1 MTEFLIPAIENLLS
15 IDVAL
20 ILFAGT
26 LAGLVVGALPGLSS
40 TMGVALA
47 IPMTFGMDPKLGLIL
62 LGAVYSSSVYGGSIT
77 AILLR
82 TPGTDASIVTT
93 LDGFPMTKKGLAGKA
108 IGISTTASMIGG
120 VTSTV
125 ALLLVA
131 PPLARLALCFGPPEY
146 FLVAV
151 FGLSVII
158 GVSSENYLKGLIIGV
173 LGLLIA
179 TAGLD
184 NFTGVP
190 RFVFKSN
197 SMLDG
202 IPVLPAL
209 IGLFSLSQAIKLAVG
224 AGTTLVKGDVTFSDR
239 VLPTCDDMGKTWW
252 VMLRSCIIGIAIGI
266 MPGAGTS
273 IASFLAYNEARR
285 VSKEPE
291 TFGKGNIQGV
301 AAAEAANNAVVGG
314 SLVPALTL
322 GIPGNAVSAVFIGGL
337 TIHGLI
343 PGPSLFSKYGEI
355 TYTLILSLF
364 IANILFWVIG
374 IAFAKYFVKII
385 KTPTRILAPIIC
397 VLSVIGSYAIRGNFF
412 DVGLLFAFG
421 LLGYLMERFGF
432 SPAPIVLSLILG
444 PMAESELR
452 RSLSLFHGS
461 IVPFF
466 ERPLCLVLI
475 ALIVLT
481 VGYPLYREFRGRKT
495 ADPTT

>member
-1 MTEFLIPAIENLLS
+1 MTDFLFPAIQNLLS
-15 IDVAL
+15 FDVAIVL
-20 ILFAGT
+20 MAGT
-26 LAGLVVGALPGLSS
+26 LAGLIVGALPGLSS

-47 IPMTFGMDPKLGLIL
+47 IPVTFGMDPKLGLVL

-108 IGISTTASMIGG
+108 IGISTTASAIGG
-120 VTSTV
+120 VFSTL
-125 ALLLVA
+125 ALLLIA
-131 PPLARLALCFGPPEY
+131 PLLAKIALTFGPPEY
-146 FLVAV
+146 FLVAL

-158 GVSSENYLKGLIIGV
+158 SVSSENYLKGLLSGV
-173 LGLLIA
+173 FGLLIA

-190 RFVFKSN
+190 RFVFGN
-197 SMLDG
+197 VSMLDG

-209 IGLFSLSQAIKLAVG
+209 IGLFSLSQAIKLA
-224 AGTTLVKGDVTFSDR
+224 AGSGSVLVEGNVKFSDR
-239 VLPTCDDMGKTWW
+239 ILPTLSDMKQTLW
-252 VMLRSCIIGIAIGI
+252 VMLRSCFIGTTIGI

-273 IASFLAYNEARR
+273 IASFLAYNETKR

-301 AAAEAANNAVVGG
+301 AAPEAANNAVVGG

-343 PGPSLFSKYGEI
+343 PGPNLFSKYGEI

-364 IANILFWVIG
+364 LANILFWVIG
-374 IAFAKYFVKII
+374 IVFAKHFVKII

-432 SPAPIVLSLILG
+432 SPAPIVLAIILG

-452 RSLSLFHGS
+452 RSLSLFRGS
-461 IVPFF
+461 VMPFF
-466 ERPLCLVLI
+466 ERPLSLALMALI
-475 ALIVLT
+475 ALS
-481 VGYPLYREFRGRKT
+481 VGYPIYKEFFAKKKT
-495 ADPTT
+495 A